1 MRPVQLDG
9 RLQFPD
15 PRKFAAGW
23 FTETP
28 VAMGGDF
35 SIERLMLAYRNGI
48 FPWTAQ
54 PIGWWSPD
62 PRGVIFPREF
72 HVARSLARTL
82 RQKPYTVTVDRAFDQ
97 VVAGCASASRPGRW
111 ITPEFIEAY
120 GRLHRAG
127 HAHSV
132 ECWRGGAVVGGI
144 YGVAV
149 GGIFCGE
156 SMFHTTDNASKIA
169 LASLMDLL
177 VAKRFAL
184 LDTQMVTETT
194 LQFGATEIPRSEY
207 LTILDAVKDHQPVW

>member
-9 RLQFPD
+9 RLLFPD
-15 PRKFAAGW
+15 PRQFPAHFLGS
-23 FTETP
+23 EP

-35 SIERLMLAYRNGI
+35 SIKRLMLAYRNGI

-62 PRGVIFPREF
+62 PRGVIFPRKF

-97 VVAGCASASRPGRW
+97 VVSGCASASRPGRW

-132 ECWRGGAVVGGI
+132 ECWRGDDVVGGI

-156 SMFHTTDNASKIA
+156 SMFRTADNASKIA
-169 LASLMDLL
+169 LAGLMELL
-177 VAKRFAL
+177 VAKGFEL

>member
-28 VAMGGDF
+28 VAVGGDF
-35 SIERLMLAYRNGI
+35 SVERLMLAYRNGL
-48 FPWTAQ
+48 FPWTAK
-54 PIGWWSPD
+54 PISWWSPE
-62 PRGVIFPREF
+62 PRGVIFPEEF
-72 HVARSLARTL
+72 HISRSLARTL

-111 ITPEFIEAY
+111 ITSEFIEAY

-127 HAHSV
+127 QAHSV
-132 ECWRGGAVVGGI
+132 ECWRGDDLVGGI
-144 YGVAV
+144 YGVGV
-149 GGIFCGE
+149 GGVFCGE
-156 SMFHTTDNASKIA
+156 SMFHTADNASKVA
-169 LASLMDLL
+169 LVSLMELL
-177 VAKRFAL
+177 VAKGFAL

-207 LTILDAVKDHQPVW
+207 LAILDAVKDHRPVW